1 MSALQKVSLP
11 RMIITHMVMWVA
23 CIIAI
28 FPFLRVVAVSIRP
41 GNNLFSTEFSIIPP
55 AWSLENYYLLFTERQ
70 FLQWVFNSIVITSTT
85 ALLGVVLAA
94 TAAYAF
100 SRYKFPGRMAGLSF
114 LLVTQMI
121 PGTMLI
127 LPQYLIMAK
136 ANMLDTYMGLIIAYS
151 VSTLPFSVW
160 ILKGYFDTIP
170 RSLEEAAFVDGCS
183 EMASFYRIVLPLS
196 KPALAIVFLFNFMSS
211 WNEVLVAYTVLGK
224 PEMKTWPLGLMELQA
239 GFNVAW
245 GQFAAGS
252 VLISIPTILLFF
264 LSSKY
269 MMSGLTLGSVKG

>member
-1 MSALQKVSLP
+1 MSILNKVSP
-11 RMIITHMVMWVA
+11 IRAVVTHTLLWVA
-23 CIIAI
+23 CVIAV
-28 FPFLRVVAVSIRP
+28 FPFLRVITISLRP
-41 GNNLFSTEFSIIPP
+41 GNNLFSTSFSLIPP
-55 AWSLENYYLLFTERQ
+55 QATFENYYRLFTERQ
-70 FLQWVFNSIVITSTT
+70 FLQWVFNSLVITSTT
-85 ALLGVVLAA
+85 AILGVVLAS

-114 LLVTQMI
+114 LLMTQMI

-136 ANMLDTYMGLIIAYS
+136 TNMLDTYMGLIIAYS
-151 VSTLPFSVW
+151 VGTLPFSVW
-160 ILKGYFDTIP
+160 VLKGYFDTIP

-183 EMASFYRIVLPLS
+183 EMGAFYRIVLPLS

-264 LSSKY
+264 VSSKY
-269 MMSGLTLGSVKG
+269 MMSGLTLGAVKG